1 MNDGDGKS
9 LYSDG
14 DSYDDEGDRGHEGH
28 HNNRKGNR
36 DRDGDVISDE
46 DEEVDDS
53 YGGEED
59 KSSSRQNIKQ

>member
-28 HNNRKGNR
+28 HNNRN
-36 DRDGDVISDE
+36 
-46 DEEVDDS
+46 
-53 YGGEED
+53 GGEED